1 MHHTHDLIISQLPP
15 TPHFTADPVFAY
27 KTFETHASLTGN
39 ATSQSYLA
47 FFHATGY
54 QNVVPVDQAK
64 AQLYYTFAAHG
75 GDRAAQMALGY
86 RYWTGI
92 GVVEDCERAVEW
104 YHAAAEQGE
113 LGVPSLCI
121 LLMFEQ

>member
-1 MHHTHDLIISQLPP
+1 L
-15 TPHFTADPVFAY
+15 AY
-27 KTFETHASLTGN
+27 KAFETHAALTGN
-39 ATSQSYLA
+39 ASSQSYVA
-47 FFHATGY
+47 FFYATGY

-92 GVVEDCERAVEW
+92 GVIEDCEGAVEW
-104 YHAAAEQGE
+104 YNIAAEQGTF
-113 LGVPSLCI
+113 GMSSCCP
-121 LLMFEQ
+121 LLTLLQRWHGSYPARPADVRFH